1 MMAGE
6 VLQMTTDKYQIL
18 PPLSAEE
25 FAALKEDIERNGV
38 LVPVEYDEHG
48 TILDGHHRVQAH
60 TELRNEGKALP
71 PWPRLVRSGMS
82 EEQKRQHARTLNL
95 TRRHLT
101 KETREL
107 LWIEMR
113 REGMSY
119 RQIAEADGTA
129 HFDTVR
135 RAVSS
140 VANSTVDLPETVTGK
155 DGKKRKAKS
164 SKPKKQTKQKTT
176 YIAPETVEKIEAL
189 PEESREAVFSGE
201 TKITEAQRQ
210 VRNTEKVARVAALPE
225 GQYHIIYADPPWQY
239 NDKRET
245 GDHRESTGAE
255 HHYPTMS
262 IDALKEMPVR
272 DMAAKDCALFC
283 WATFPLLPD
292 ALDLVKAWGFTYKTA
307 FVWDKGRGAFGHY
320 HNAAAEL
327 LIVATRGSGTPQTD
341 KRADQV
347 QSFASERHSR
357 KPEEWRQLIYS
368 LYPSG
373 PRIELFR
380 RGDAPKGWHIWG
392 AEIEVGQ

>member
-1 MMAGE
+1 MAGQI
-6 VLQMTTDKYQIL
+6 VQDIKDRYQML
-18 PPLSAEE
+18 PELSADE
-25 FAALKEDIERNGV
+25 FAALKDDIAQRGV
-38 LVPVEYDEHG
+38 LVPVEYDEDG
-48 TILDGHHRVQAH
+48 NILDGHHRVRAH
-60 TELRNEGKALP
+60 QELRSEGKEVP

-101 KETREL
+101 KELREK
-107 LWIEMR
+107 LWVEMR
-113 REGMSY
+113 QEGMSY
-119 RQIAEADGTA
+119 RQIAQADGTA
-129 HFDTVR
+129 HETTVMR
-135 RAVSS
+135 T
-140 VANSTVDLPETVTGK
+140 VANATVEMPETVTGK
-155 DGKKRKAKS
+155 DGKKRKAKKP
-164 SKPKKQTKQKTT
+164 SKPKTT
-176 YIAPETVEKIEAL
+176 YIPPETVTKTEAL
-189 PEESREAVFSGE
+189 PEDQRDAVLSGE
-201 TKITEAQRQ
+201 TKITEAHRQ
-210 VRNTEKVARVAALPE
+210 ARNDEKIARVAALPQ

-262 IDALKEMPVR
+262 IEALKAMPVKEL
-272 DMAAKDCALFC
+272 AAKDCALFC

-327 LIVATRGSGTPQTD
+327 LIVATRGSGTPQNQ

-347 QSFASERHSR
+347 QAFPSDKHSR
-357 KPEEWRQLIYS
+357 KPEQWRELIDS
-368 LYPSG
+368 LYPTG

-380 RGDAPKGWHIWG
+380 RGEAPEGWEIWG
-392 AEIEVGQ
+392 AEAEAV